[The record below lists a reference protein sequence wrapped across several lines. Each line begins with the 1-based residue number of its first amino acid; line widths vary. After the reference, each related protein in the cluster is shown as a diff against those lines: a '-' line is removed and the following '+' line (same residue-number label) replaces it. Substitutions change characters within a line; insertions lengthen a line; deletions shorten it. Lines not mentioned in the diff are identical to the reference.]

1 MGLKPQL
8 KNYILKLDKDY
19 VGHAGIDNVIQKT
32 ILEDFDTLG
41 CFSKDRP
48 FEIEV
53 RLGKLS

>member
-19 VGHAGIDNVIQKT
+19 VGHVGIDNVIQKT

-41 CFSKDRP
+41 CFSKDLS
-48 FEIEV
+48 FEI
-53 RLGKLS
+53 RLG